1 MTSEIAK
8 RVEHWREVHQ
18 LDDGALAELIRAD
31 GIDLLIDLT
40 MYARECRPGLFARRL
55 APVQI
60 TYLAYVGTTG
70 QATMDYRIT
79 DVVLDPPD
87 GEPLPFTEQP
97 LRLPRCWWS
106 FAVPPPVVTIPPVV
120 PPPCLSQGVISFGSL
135 NNFVKVNE
143 GVRALWA
150 ELVATVPRSR
160 LVLHIKES
168 RARQGLL
175 DWFAERGVAS
185 DRITL
190 LGYQNG
196 PDYMAS
202 YGQIDIALDTTPFA
216 GGTTSFDALWMGVPL
231 VTLAG
236 ERSSSRGGASI
247 LTTLGRPEWIART
260 PDEYITIAQRLAAD
274 PQQLATIRSGLRAEL
289 QASPLMDGAGFT
301 RELEDLYRQAWNQR
315 CDASQQGPLG

>member
-1 MTSEIAK
+1 MTTEIAK
-8 RVEHWREVHQ
+8 RVEHWHDVYL
-18 LDDGALAELIRAD
+18 LDDAALADQICAD

-40 MYARECRPGLFARRL
+40 MNARDCRPGLFARKL

-70 QATMDYRIT
+70 MASMDYRIT

-87 GEPLPFTEQP
+87 ADE
-97 LRLPRCWWS
+97 
-106 FAVPPPVVTIPPVV
+106 PPPVVTIPAVV

-143 GVRALWA
+143 DVRALWA
-150 ELVATVPRSR
+150 ELVARVPGSR
-160 LVLHIKES
+160 LILHIKET

-175 DWFAERGVAS
+175 DCFAERGVAS

-190 LGYQNG
+190 IGYQNG
-196 PDYMAS
+196 PDYMAT
-202 YGQIDIALDTTPFA
+202 YGQIDIALDTSPFA
-216 GGTTSFDALWMGVPL
+216 GGTISFDALWMGVPL

-260 PDEYITIAQRLAAD
+260 PGEYIAIAQRLAAD
-274 PQQLATIRSGLRAEL
+274 PQQLAAIRSGLRAEL
-289 QASPLMDGAGFT
+289 QASPLMDHAGYTRALEALLQQAAEGAS
-301 RELEDLYRQAWNQR
+301 A
-315 CDASQQGPLG
+315 PP